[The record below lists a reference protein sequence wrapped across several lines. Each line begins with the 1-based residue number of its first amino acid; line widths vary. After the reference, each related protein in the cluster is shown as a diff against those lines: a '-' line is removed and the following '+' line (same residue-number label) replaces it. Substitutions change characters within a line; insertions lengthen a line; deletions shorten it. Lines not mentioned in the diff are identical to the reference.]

1 MKRISIINLLA
12 ALACFGVGIGTMMGV
27 VQQYVYFVDPI
38 NEMVFAVVGMLMG
51 VMFTVNIK
59 K

>member
-12 ALACFGVGIGTMMGV
+12 ALACFGVGIGTMSGV
-27 VQQYVYFVDPI
+27 VQQYIYFTDPI

-51 VMFTVNIK
+51 LMFTVNIK

>member
-1 MKRISIINLLA
+1 MKRISIINLLT
-12 ALACFGVGIGTMMGV
+12 ALACFGVGIGTMSGV

-38 NEMVFAVVGMLMG
+38 NEMVFAVMGMLMG